1 MAHDLIGVLKYP
13 FEINGNR
20 INVGASVGISRFPV
34 DGDTVDS
41 LLQNA
46 DTAMYQA
53 KAFGK
58 GQVLGYDQL
67 QAVDIRNR
75 AHLKLQLQNAVQSR
89 QFRLLYQPQ
98 VSCST
103 GLVEGVEALI
113 RWHHPE
119 RGVVSPIEFIPIAEE
134 CGLINAIGAWVL
146 AEAAKQISLWKDTE
160 LCDLRV
166 SVNIASSQFQQP
178 DFTDIVL
185 NTLAQCG
192 ADPGNLELEV
202 TESVVMNDVS
212 TVVMRLKELREAG
225 VRIAIDDFGTGY
237 SSLSNCRI
245 YRLMCSKLT
254 VVSFRD

>member
-1 MAHDLIGVLKYP
+1 
-13 FEINGNR
+13 
-20 INVGASVGISRFPV
+20 
-34 DGDTVDS
+34 
-41 LLQNA
+41 
-46 DTAMYQA
+46 
-53 KAFGK
+53 
-58 GQVLGYDQL
+58 
-67 QAVDIRNR
+67 
-75 AHLKLQLQNAVQSR
+75 
-89 QFRLLYQPQ
+89 
-98 VSCST
+98 
-103 GLVEGVEALI
+103 VEALI
-113 RWHHPE
+113 RWHHLE

-237 SSLSNCRI
+237 SSLSYLQDLPLDVLKIDRSFVSRLDCEQSKSSLVNTIMLLASGLGLETVAEGVENPEQLDSVMNLGCDYIQGYHYSKPVCANSLISTVRRINSVADEDDCRAA
-245 YRLMCSKLT
+245 
-254 VVSFRD
+254 